1 MFKAI
6 ESGRRECEH
15 ERRQK
20 MRKIKINGV
29 FRPWEEDR
37 ALLNSGG
44 IH

>member
-15 ERRQK
+15 EKAKDEKNQDH
-20 MRKIKINGV
+20 GV
-29 FRPWEEDR
+29 FRPWEEDW